1 MTEEQIVTFQ
11 GSSGLLQLVGASI
24 LVDPSDFKGI
34 QHAGRALAE
43 DFGRVTRDKSN
54 PFVLV
59 ADSQSQPLSTDTAI
73 IIGCVDSCWMLKK
86 LVAENKLDIRAIQG
100 KWESF
105 ITSVVK
111 DPIPGCSKALVIAGS
126 DKRAAIFGAYTLS
139 RQMGVSPFVSP
150 PLSMVSESDS

>member
-1 MTEEQIVTFQ
+1 MAEEQIVTFE
-11 GSSGLLQLVGASI
+11 GSSDLLQLVGASI

-34 QHAGRALAE
+34 QHAGRALTE

-54 PFVLV
+54 PFLLV
-59 ADSQSQPLSTDTAI
+59 AESQSQPLSTDTAI
-73 IIGCVDSCWMLKK
+73 IIGCIDSCWMLKK
-86 LVAENKLDIRAIQG
+86 LVTENKLDVQAIQG

-105 ITSVVK
+105 TTSVVT

-150 PLSMVSESDS
+150 APSPVGENDS